1 MAELTARWHRATRE
15 LPQDQWQALL
25 EPGAVLLDLKGIV
38 PRQLQPMRL

>member
-1 MAELTARWHRATRE
+1 MNQQADQEGGEQSPA
-15 LPQDQWQALL
+15 QWQALL